1 MKQIR
6 ECPRS
11 EIIEYIR
18 TQLEQGRIFDA
29 SSNLPFDFSIRNVSF
44 YSSVENETVQVLREF
59 SKKYGS
65 VEVSDDLISGVYQL
79 IQDSREQALA
89 ERHTSL
95 KSAERRLEDIYHTS
109 EEFGKR
115 KGSLLSMKPDRN
127 EMFNL
132 VYKISSQN
140 MIGLQNILMTA
151 TKGTITLNSYLI
163 GYEKRGETL
172 PQLRSGAL
180 VSYESGETI
189 IYGLVNAQDRGTL
202 FVGAGEQV
210 YSGMVVGIN
219 PRPDDIE
226 INVCKEK
233 KLTNNR
239 SKGEGVKRI
248 LSPATSLSLE
258 QALDFIVDDELL
270 EVTPKNVRIR
280 KRILDHVM
288 RKRSHYNS

>member
-29 SSNLPFDFSIRNVSF
+29 SSNLPFDFSLRNVSF

-115 KGSLLSMKPDRN
+115 KGLSEFDKEPVQKYFTGKKYIMDN
-127 EMFNL
+127 
-132 VYKISSQN
+132 
-140 MIGLQNILMTA
+140 
-151 TKGTITLNSYLI
+151 
-163 GYEKRGETL
+163 
-172 PQLRSGAL
+172 PQRAINK
-180 VSYESGETI
+180 ESKTFI
-189 IYGLVNAQDRGTL
+189 
-202 FVGAGEQV
+202 
-210 YSGMVVGIN
+210 
-219 PRPDDIE
+219 
-226 INVCKEK
+226 
-233 KLTNNR
+233 
-239 SKGEGVKRI
+239 
-248 LSPATSLSLE
+248 
-258 QALDFIVDDELL
+258 DFIIF
-270 EVTPKNVRIR
+270 R
-280 KRILDHVM
+280 
-288 RKRSHYNS
+288 